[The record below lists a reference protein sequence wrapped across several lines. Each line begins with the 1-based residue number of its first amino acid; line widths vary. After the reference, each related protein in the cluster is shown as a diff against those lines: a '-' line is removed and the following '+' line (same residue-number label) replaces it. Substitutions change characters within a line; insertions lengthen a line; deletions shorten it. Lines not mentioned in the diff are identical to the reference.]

1 LKTYVAEMYAKIFT
15 LLVLL
20 FIAGC
25 SSTPSLLYKIDV
37 QQGNVITQEMVEKL
51 KPGMTRSQVRFVL
64 GSALIGDVFH
74 KDRWDYVYSLEQQGV
89 LVEEYKL
96 TVFFE
101 DDKLARTEGDF
112 SDSFASVSPQLVE
125 PVKYPTAEKQNA
137 ELSPGPTIPSA
148 EQDKPTILAIEEKH
162 DMASSPEPTV
172 SSAEQILPPPPPGIA
187 DGIEAD

>member
-1 LKTYVAEMYAKIFT
+1 MQAKIFT

-25 SSTPSLLYKIDV
+25 SSVPSLLYKIDV

-64 GSALIGDVFH
+64 GSALIGDIFH
-74 KDRWDYVYSLEQQGV
+74 KDRWDYVYSLEQGGV
-89 LVEEYKL
+89 LIEESKL

-101 DDKLARTEGDF
+101 DDKLVRTEGDF

-125 PVKYPTAEKQNA
+125 PVEYPTEERQDA
-137 ELSPGPTIPSA
+137 ELSPEPTTPSV
-148 EQDKPTILAIEEKH
+148 EQDKPTILAIEEER
-162 DMASSPEPTV
+162 DATSTPESTV
-172 SSAEQILPPPPPGIA
+172 SSEKEVLPPPPPGIA

>member
-1 LKTYVAEMYAKIFT
+1 MKTYVAEMYAKIFT

-64 GSALIGDVFH
+64 GSALIDDVFH

-89 LVEEYKL
+89 LIEEYKL

-125 PVKYPTAEKQNA
+125 PVKYPAEEKQDA
-137 ELSPGPTIPSA
+137 ELSPEPTIPSA

-162 DMASSPEPTV
+162 DVASSPEPTV
-172 SSAEQILPPPPPGIA
+172 SSAEQVLPPPPPGIA

>member
-1 LKTYVAEMYAKIFT
+1 MHAKIFT

-20 FIAGC
+20 LIAGC
-25 SSTPSLLYKIDV
+25 SSVSSVLYKIDV

-64 GSALIGDVFH
+64 GSALISDIFH
-74 KDRWDYVYSLEQQGV
+74 ENRWDYVFRLEQNGILIEQ
-89 LVEEYKL
+89 YKL

-112 SDSFASVSPQLVE
+112 SESFASVSPQLVE
-125 PVKYPTAEKQNA
+125 PVKYPTEEKQNA

-172 SSAEQILPPPPPGIA
+172 SSAEQILPPPPPGVA

>member
-1 LKTYVAEMYAKIFT
+1 MHAKIFT

-20 FIAGC
+20 LIAGC
-25 SSTPSLLYKIDV
+25 SSVSSVLYKIDV

-64 GSALIGDVFH
+64 GSALISDIFH
-74 KDRWDYVYSLEQQGV
+74 ENRWDYVFRLEQNGILIEQ
-89 LVEEYKL
+89 YKL

-112 SDSFASVSPQLVE
+112 SESFASVSPQLVE
-125 PVKYPTAEKQNA
+125 PAKFPTEEKRDT
-137 ELSPGPTIPSA
+137 ELSPEPTAPSA
-148 EQDKPTILAIEEKH
+148 EQDVPTILAIEEKY
-162 DMASSPEPTV
+162 DTKSSPEPTV
-172 SSAEQILPPPPPGIA
+172 PSVEEVLPPPPPGIA

>member
-1 LKTYVAEMYAKIFT
+1 MQAKIFT

-25 SSTPSLLYKIDV
+25 SSVPSLLYKIDV
-37 QQGNVITQEMVEKL
+37 QQGNVITREMVEKL
-51 KPGMTRSQVRFVL
+51 KPGMTRAQVRFVL
-64 GSALIGDVFH
+64 GSALIDDIFH
-74 KDRWDYVYSLEQQGV
+74 KDRLDYVYRLEQQGV
-89 LVEEYKL
+89 LIEESKL

-125 PVKYPTAEKQNA
+125 PVKYLTEEKQDA
-137 ELSPGPTIPSA
+137 ELSPEPTIPSV
-148 EQDKPTILAIEEKH
+148 EQDKPTILAIEEEH
-162 DMASSPEPTV
+162 DTTSSPEPTV
-172 SSAEQILPPPPPGIA
+172 SSEEQALPPPPPGIA